1 MNKCEICKEKIE
13 ETFLKK
19 MLGTVIKDSK
29 GKKHY
34 ICQNCQPKFAT
45 KEEILKKIT

>member
-19 MLGTVIKDSK
+19 ILGTVIKDKK

-34 ICQNCQPKFAT
+34 LCQHCQSKFAS
-45 KEEILKKIT
+45 KEEILNKIT